1 MTSPARWR
9 RLIQG
14 AGVRKRRK
22 FHIAGNLIL
31 SLSSG
36 CLQMLFSDRKERF
49 FVMANTLF
57 FGELGDHR
65 YGGST
70 RTGQRRTGERNGE
83 NSNDDEGTAV
93 PQN

>member
-1 MTSPARWR
+1 
-9 RLIQG
+9 
-14 AGVRKRRK
+14 
-22 FHIAGNLIL
+22 
-31 SLSSG
+31 
-36 CLQMLFSDRKERF
+36 MLFSDRKERF

-57 FGELGDHR
+57 FGELGTIKHR
-65 YGGST
+65 HGGST